1 LALVPGDDWEVA
13 STAVTNGSLNASRK
27 MNMRGSEWELIKIS
41 PTKSD
46 FYPKLTNVT
55 PNTNLPRSGSK
66 RGATDPRHK

>member
-13 STAVTNGSLNASRK
+13 STVVTNGSLNASRK

-41 PTKSD
+41 PTKSG

-55 PNTNLPRSGSK
+55 PNTNLPRSRSK